1 MERRRRPRVVVAV
14 APGEEDSAHR
24 ADHQSSDRATVH
36 PGIVAPARRLNT
48 SDPKRI

>member
-1 MERRRRPRVVVAV
+1 MQRRRGPRVVVAV
-14 APGEEDSAHR
+14 ASGEEDSAQR
-24 ADHQSSDRATVH
+24 AGHQSGDRATVH